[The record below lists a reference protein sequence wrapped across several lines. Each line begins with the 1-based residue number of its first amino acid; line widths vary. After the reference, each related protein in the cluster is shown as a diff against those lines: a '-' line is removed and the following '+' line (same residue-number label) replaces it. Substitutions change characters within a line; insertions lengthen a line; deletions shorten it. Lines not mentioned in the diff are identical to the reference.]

1 MLVIYLYYMLKKKV
15 KCMNDK
21 ELFRYLQE
29 IKVIL
34 NDLKYNDYEDTISI
48 LEERLY
54 YTEKLYNA
62 YLSEYKKINLK
73 SKLLNV
79 ITLGYYM
86 RQNGSEVRL
95 QQLLLEQAIN
105 TYDDRCYDNEIK
117 IIGLRDEIEKNEN
130 LIKCY
135 SKNFEQISSY
145 FEVI

>member
-1 MLVIYLYYMLKKKV
+1 
-15 KCMNDK
+15 MNDK

-34 NDLKYNDYEDTISI
+34 NDLSNNDYDERMKN
-48 LEERLY
+48 LEENLSKNQKMYATFLY
-54 YTEKLYNA
+54 QYVKLK
-62 YLSEYKKINLK
+62 LKI
-73 SKLLNV
+73 KLLNT
-79 ITLGYYM
+79 ISLGYYM
-86 RQNGSEVRL
+86 RQNGSSVKYE
-95 QQLLLEQAIN
+95 QLRLEQTIE

>member
-1 MLVIYLYYMLKKKV
+1 
-15 KCMNDK
+15 MNDK

>member
-1 MLVIYLYYMLKKKV
+1 
-15 KCMNDK
+15 MNDK

-34 NDLKYNDYEDTISI
+34 NVLSNNDYDERMKN
-48 LEERLY
+48 LEEKLSKNQKMYATFLY
-54 YTEKLYNA
+54 QYVKLK
-62 YLSEYKKINLK
+62 LKI
-73 SKLLNV
+73 KLLNT
-79 ITLGYYM
+79 ISLGYYM
-86 RQNGSEVRL
+86 RQNGSSVKYE
-95 QQLLLEQAIN
+95 QLRLEQTIE

-145 FEVI
+145 FEVK

>member
-1 MLVIYLYYMLKKKV
+1 
-15 KCMNDK
+15 
-21 ELFRYLQE
+21 
-29 IKVIL
+29 
-34 NDLKYNDYEDTISI
+34 
-48 LEERLY
+48 
-54 YTEKLYNA
+54 
-62 YLSEYKKINLK
+62 
-73 SKLLNV
+73 
-79 ITLGYYM
+79 M